1 VSRLVDSPAW
11 IDVQDPDD
19 GELDRLAQ
27 EFGLHDLA
35 VEDAREGHQ
44 RPKFEGYDETLF
56 VVLKPV
62 RYLEEEERLD
72 IDEVDVFVGRDFLV
86 SVRYRDQ
93 KDLETVR
100 ERFEGDDDLLRCGP
114 AAILHAI
121 LDHVVDQYLPVV
133 DELEKDVSEVE
144 AEVFSAGRS
153 NPTERIYG
161 LKRQVLEF
169 HRAVAGLVAGLDM
182 LARGRHDLVPQ
193 PLLEYFRDVH
203 DHLLH
208 IVGRIETLRE
218 PLTGVLDANLA
229 QVGVRQNEDVR
240 KISAWVAI
248 LAVPTMIAASTA

>member
-1 VSRLVDSPAW
+1 M
-11 IDVQDPDD
+11 
-19 GELDRLAQ
+19 
-27 EFGLHDLA
+27 
-35 VEDAREGHQ
+35 
-44 RPKFEGYDETLF
+44 
-56 VVLKPV
+56 
-62 RYLEEEERLD
+62 
-72 IDEVDVFVGRDFLV
+72 
-86 SVRYRDQ
+86 
-93 KDLETVR
+93 
-100 ERFEGDDDLLRCGP
+100 
-114 AAILHAI
+114 
-121 LDHVVDQYLPVV
+121 V

-248 LAVPTMIAASTA
+248 LAVPTMIAGIYGMNFEHMPELESTLGYPVVVAVMLTACSGLYLYFKRAGWL